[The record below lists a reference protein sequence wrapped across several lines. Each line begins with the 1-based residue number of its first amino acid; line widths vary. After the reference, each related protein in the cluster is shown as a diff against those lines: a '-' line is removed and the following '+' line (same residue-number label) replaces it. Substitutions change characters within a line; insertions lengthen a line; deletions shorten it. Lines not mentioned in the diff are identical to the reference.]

1 MKKVFYFLTMLVISF
16 STFAVDDGIVTDADD
31 VYVYNLIDLGAV
43 NDVCEGT
50 QSGPGPCLSED
61 WNLITS
67 AIGEVTYTWTSNGK
81 ITVVGNLCVELN
93 ECKNVNDT
101 FDVVQTFPG
110 TNQKSLIINEKG
122 EMFEAYVIF
131 NSNNS
136 RFIFGGVEVGYLLKG
151 EGIAPDWVN

>member
-1 MKKVFYFLTMLVISF
+1 MKNIFYFLTMLVMSF
-16 STFAVDDGIVTDADD
+16 STFAADDVVTNTDD

-43 NDVCEGT
+43 NDVCGGT
-50 QSGPGPCLSED
+50 EAGPGACLDEA

-67 AIGEVTYTWTSNGK
+67 ATGEVTYTWTSNGK
-81 ITVVGNLCVELN
+81 VTVIGNLCAKST

-136 RFIFGGVEVGYLLKG
+136 RFIFGGVEVGYFVKG
-151 EGIAPDWVN
+151 EGVAPDWVN

>member
-1 MKKVFYFLTMLVISF
+1 MKNIFYFLTMLVMSF
-16 STFAVDDGIVTDADD
+16 STFAADDVVTNTDD

-43 NDVCEGT
+43 NDVCGGT
-50 QSGPGPCLSED
+50 EAGPGACLDEA

-67 AIGEVTYTWTSNGK
+67 ATGEVTYTWTSNGK
-81 ITVVGNLCVELN
+81 VTVIGNLCAKST